1 MKINFHFYLKAALLP
16 ATKAEVADILTC
28 AEYRTH

>member
-1 MKINFHFYLKAALLP
+1 MKIDFHFYLKAVPLA
-16 ATKAEVADILTC
+16 ATEAEVADILTC